1 MSFDEKVDVIDLII
15 NVLKEHE
22 KTLDEL
28 ISRLEEALSRSLPA
42 TPVERRPIERPV
54 VTVEVRNWMEFRE
67 RCRDSRLAA
76 FEVVD
81 GRFRVSALKGDILY
95 IYEEELPEMSIRFR
109 EEGERAIIDSID
121 LRDREQFPTA
131 MRGRLK
137 CGLDISISGITVD
150 LPEGTSIYRLQY
162 TIDPIKAKKWL
173 SEELNIDED
182 KILEGEIHP

>member
-28 ISRLEEALSRSLPA
+28 ISRLEEVLSRGPPA
-42 TPVERRPIERPV
+42 PVEHRPAERPI
-54 VTVEVRNWMEFRE
+54 VTVEVRSWIEFRE
-67 RCRDSRLAA
+67 RCRGSRLAA

-95 IYEEELPEMSIRFR
+95 IYEEEMPEMSIRFR
-109 EEGERAIIDSID
+109 EEDGRTVIDGID

-137 CGLDISISGITVD
+137 CGLDISISGMTVD
-150 LPEGTSIYRLQY
+150 LPEGTSIYRLHY
-162 TIDPIKAKKWL
+162 TIDPVKAKKWL
-173 SEELNIDED
+173 SEELEMDED
-182 KILEGEIHP
+182 KILEGEIHL